1 MKKIKNLTLG
11 VFAATLLAVGLYACS
26 DDNEATTAN
35 NNTTTEQTTSI
46 KSIASFE
53 NNEDYVYDFV
63 KKHIEINDKIIP
75 ILENE
80 PNLDIEIINEYS
92 SETVTSE
99 NEFKNILR
107 QSGIIKFNELSE
119 LISLQVQNSKMF
131 QSNNP
136 AFFTLD
142 KLEQNA
148 ILTKYVDEVLNNN
161 PNQTTSNCAGQLK
174 KDRGRCESDLNFD
187 GTVALIG
194 CFSGPWTCA
203 VGTVVV
209 AAKHKICIDRAQ
221 EDYNDCLKGN

>member
-1 MKKIKNLTLG
+1 MKNFKKITLG
-11 VFAATLLAVGLYACS
+11 LLGATILSLGLYACS
-26 DDNEATTAN
+26 NDDATKA
-35 NNTTTEQTTSI
+35 NTTTEQTTSI

-107 QSGIIKFNELSE
+107 QSGIIKFDELSE

-148 ILTKYVDEVLNNN
+148 LLTIYVDEVLNNN
-161 PNQTTSNCAGQLK
+161 SNQVTSEKC
-174 KDRGRCESDLNFD
+174 
-187 GTVALIG
+187 
-194 CFSGPWTCA
+194 
-203 VGTVVV
+203 
-209 AAKHKICIDRAQ
+209 
-221 EDYNDCLKGN
+221 